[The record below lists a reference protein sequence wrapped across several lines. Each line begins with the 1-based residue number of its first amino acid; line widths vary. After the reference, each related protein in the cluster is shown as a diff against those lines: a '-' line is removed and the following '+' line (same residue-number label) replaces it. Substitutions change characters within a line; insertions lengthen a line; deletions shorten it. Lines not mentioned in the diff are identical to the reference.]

1 MNMKRVTI
9 IGQGNVATHLCVAL
23 AGRVDELVNVSSR
36 EPEDIPA
43 DSDIYIIAVSD
54 DAIATVAAS
63 MPGVGGIVAHTAGS
77 VPMEVLRPYFKHI
90 GVFYPLQTFT
100 KGDTLD
106 YSRIPVFVEGN
117 DSTVQSQ
124 LLGLASM
131 FTANLFTANSAQRGR
146 IHLASVFASNFA
158 NCLWGIADD
167 ILRPQ
172 GYGVDVLLPL
182 IEASANKLKY
192 MTPAEAQTGPA
203 RRGDAKIIELHTR
216 ELAGTPY
223 QTIYELLSET
233 ILKKYTNS
241 NI

>member
-1 MNMKRVTI
+1 MKRVTI
-9 IGQGNVATHLCVAL
+9 IGQGNVAAHLCVAL
-23 AGRVDELVNVSSR
+23 AGLVDELVNVSSR
-36 EPEDIPA
+36 EPEAIPY
-43 DSDIYIIAVSD
+43 DSDIYIISVSD
-54 DAIATVAAS
+54 DAITTVAAS
-63 MPGVGGIVAHTAGS
+63 MPKVQGIVAHTAGS
-77 VPMEVLRPYFKHI
+77 VPMEVLQPYFKRI

-106 YSRIPVFVEGN
+106 YSRIPVFVEGS
-117 DSTVQSQ
+117 DITVQSQ

-131 FTANLFTANSAQRGR
+131 FTANLHTANSAQRGK

-167 ILRPQ
+167 ILRTQ

-203 RRGDAKIIELHTR
+203 RRGDTKIIERHSR
-216 ELAGTPY
+216 ELSGTPY
-223 QTIYELLSET
+223 ETIYKLLSET
-233 ILKKYTNS
+233 ILKKYTNK
-241 NI
+241 